1 MAQTIYLSGLIKWL
15 FTWVCPLQGQNL
27 RQTKVGHVVFRPHD
41 ICRIAVHL
49 PRVFLNDGRQV
60 DYPDLIDIP
69 WLDVDARPLP
79 RSYTSK
85 NTKRLCFGQS
95 QLCLLQQARNMIR
108 ESLSRME
115 TNFFYQNHRTVFYP
129 QTTPSVPQELSIV
142 VPRHSYYQ

>member
-15 FTWVCPLQGQNL
+15 FTSVCPLQGQNL

-95 QLCLLQQARNMIR
+95 QLCLL
-108 ESLSRME
+108 SLSFSRR
-115 TNFFYQNHRTVFYP
+115 NF
-129 QTTPSVPQELSIV
+129 SKQEIWFGNRFLEWKRIFFIRIIGLYSILRQLH
-142 VPRHSYYQ
+142 PCLRNCL